1 MHPLAVFG
9 EIHRSHNDCWLVSC
23 FSAVCYLKYA
33 APPYQT
39 WVFLFPLFVFL
50 GGFLTI
56 ERQRRPRCD
65 LYSRICPCFF
75 CGKMPSG
82 SESADCCPVL
92 FRFVPWN
99 TTHETRCPDEQ
110 GGRGPNG
117 EQRVTFLPPGGA
129 RTDFCNRRRIR
140 RKWEPWLPP
149 SPSSPRYTLPA
160 CIWPGAPTILCGWIS
175 NGPIA
180 AISESG
186 DARLQTRGASVLL
199 PAHLFRQM

>member
-1 MHPLAVFG
+1 MQ
-9 EIHRSHNDCWLVSC
+9 
-23 FSAVCYLKYA
+23 
-33 APPYQT
+33 YQT

-56 ERQRRPRCD
+56 ERPTLVSVRVFSAQKNVPVN
-65 LYSRICPCFF
+65 FF
-75 CGKMPSG
+75 SARMPSG
-82 SESADCCPVL
+82 SESADSCLVL
-92 FRFVPWN
+92 LRSVPRN
-99 TTHETRCPDEQ
+99 TTPDKQ

-129 RTDFCNRRRIR
+129 LADFCNRRRPR

-149 SPSSPRYTLPA
+149 RPTPHSSS
-160 CIWPGAPTILCGWIS
+160 IWPGAPTILCGWIS